1 MADEITPVEEIQN
14 KSTEEE
20 QQHRLSANVEPT
32 HDSSTSDI
40 DHLVVMVHGMDG
52 RYVLIA
58 HILFYIDVTFF
69 LSFK

>member
-40 DHLVVMVHGMDG
+40 DHLVVMVHGMEG
-52 RYVLIA
+52 RYKITKEQKRWAL
-58 HILFYIDVTFF
+58 Y
-69 LSFK
+69 LSPSA